1 MLEPVY
7 DPLLDD
13 IRLKDT
19 DDAGMTYDPYLEEFR
34 MKDTVTGKSYDPFMD
49 EVRST
54 EDPTVNY
61 NLLKADTTMF
71 KADRTLSL
79 TIENEHTNVR
89 EQFILLNERFT
100 ELYLAFNQFI

>member
-1 MLEPVY
+1 MAQIAKSIANGIAKPIAKSISGT
-7 DPLLDD
+7 LL
-13 IRLKDT
+13 
-19 DDAGMTYDPYLEEFR
+19 
-34 MKDTVTGKSYDPFMD
+34 
-49 EVRST
+49 
-54 EDPTVNY
+54 NY